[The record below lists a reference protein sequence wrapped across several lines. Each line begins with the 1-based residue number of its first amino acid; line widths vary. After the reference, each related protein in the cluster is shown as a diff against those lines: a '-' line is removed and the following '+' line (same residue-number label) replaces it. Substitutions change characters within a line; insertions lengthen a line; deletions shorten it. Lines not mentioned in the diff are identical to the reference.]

1 MRHTWYLL
9 SLLLLLAACRSHE
22 PRQII
27 KGFYYWKQR
36 YATNSTEQNTLSA
49 LQVQKLYLRA
59 FDVRLDPFSRQP
71 VPVAPVDI
79 RSTIPDSIRVVPVV
93 FLMND
98 IWRNNDSMAV
108 TQLANQV
115 SRLLLELYSNIPAS
129 RIPEIQIDCDWT
141 RQQKDTYFAFLHAF
155 RQTDACQ
162 GRQLSATIRMHQVK
176 YLSANGIPPVDK
188 GLLMCYNMGD
198 LRKWGD
204 HNSILN
210 MKELAAYITPNHIQE
225 YPLPLDVALPLFEWS
240 VLFSKFAYTGILR
253 SIGDKEL
260 ADRKLFMPTGTFTF
274 TCRHDT
280 ILNGYPLREGDV
292 IRRETTGPALLKQAA
307 QLIARQRQQY
317 EPTIIFYHLDSLTL
331 SKYTI
336 DELEDIYHLFR

>member
-1 MRHTWYLL
+1 MRHTWYLFSL
-9 SLLLLLAACRSHE
+9 CLLLTACRSQE
-22 PRQII
+22 PRQIT

-36 YATNSTEQNTLSA
+36 YTADSTEQHTLSA
-49 LQVQKLYLRA
+49 LHVQRLYLRA
-59 FDVRLDPFSRQP
+59 FDVRMDPATQQP

-79 RSTIPDSIRVVPVV
+79 RSKIPDSTRIVPVV

-98 IWRNNDSMAV
+98 IWRNTDSIAV
-108 TQLANQV
+108 TQLAHRV
-115 SRLLLELYSNIPAS
+115 SQLLLDRYSSIPAHH
-129 RIPEIQIDCDWT
+129 IPEIQIDCDWT
-141 RQQKDTYFAFLHAF
+141 RQQKEIYFAFLRAF
-155 RQTDACQ
+155 RQTNACQ

-210 MKELAAYITPNHIQE
+210 MKELKAYIAPDHIQE
-225 YPLPLDVALPLFEWS
+225 YPLPLDLALPLFEWS

-253 SIGDKEL
+253 SMGDKEL
-260 ADRKLFMPTGTFTF
+260 ADSKLFTPTGAYTF
-274 TCRHDT
+274 TCRKDT